1 MRRLWIIGLL
11 CALLAFGEY
20 VLSNGHEITLPRVMQ
35 FDANELDKA
44 FECSQ

>member
-20 VLSNGHEITLPRVMQ
+20 VLSNGHEMHRVMQ
-35 FDANELDKA
+35 FDAIELDKA
-44 FECSQ
+44 FECLQ